1 MMSLW
6 KHRWHQKKPRKCNS
20 ERASMSS
27 PEIALE
33 GSQIALFTTIFIEN
47 SVFQNSYFVEF
58 KKFSACGERSRTRKQ
73 YIVEC
78 FWIVQGSWRNRLFW
92 TDLPSKPWKT
102 SKFSVLKRVFREK
115 SRYPADFELKIHF
128 VSIKIFSFWG
138 RMKNPR
144 EVFQAWEGSEASNS
158 KTGDSSGQTAVQH
171 FTWLFLVSTRFT
183 TP

>member
-1 MMSLW
+1 M
-6 KHRWHQKKPRKCNS
+6 
-20 ERASMSS
+20 
-27 PEIALE
+27 
-33 GSQIALFTTIFIEN
+33 
-47 SVFQNSYFVEF
+47 
-58 KKFSACGERSRTRKQ
+58 
-73 YIVEC
+73 
-78 FWIVQGSWRNRLFW
+78 QGSWRNRLFW

-171 FTWLFLVSTRFT
+171 FTWLFLVSLHVLQRRRRYWKLKAKSLKLKALRFEVVVHHFWTRFIT
-183 TP
+183 WSWFPCIGSLFSYFAHNNVSGGDLRPVLNCEIDAGTH